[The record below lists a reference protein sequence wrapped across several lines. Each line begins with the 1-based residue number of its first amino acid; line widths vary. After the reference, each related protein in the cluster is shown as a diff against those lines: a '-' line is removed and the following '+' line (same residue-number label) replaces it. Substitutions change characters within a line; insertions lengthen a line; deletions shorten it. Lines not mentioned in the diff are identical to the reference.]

1 MVYYLGT
8 SSMLHLRRRY
18 LGWTWVENGVLFIT
32 CHWNHA
38 KSSLVMEKKEK
49 LYLAKWWFTNVNK
62 LLTSRTLLRADQED
76 KLLAED
82 SINRFVCLSKHGLWL
97 LQIRDGEAKQNFS
110 IFLVQNRFWMKVEC
124 DTNWSSWIINIIIN
138 NSSASF
144 THLLDAHLL
153 CDTMI
158 VDQCSIQLECIQVS
172 IVAASAIHGFLQE
185 EAINNKVIRYTRLII
200 NIYNSS
206 RAHVIQT
213 SGHALKHLAQV
224 TCRQSS
230 AIPITVAFTAKALL
244 DIWMQK
250 WWHTTL
256 SVQMIWANQNIGKV
270 WEAEVG
276 SFTGA
281 A

>member
-1 MVYYLGT
+1 MMIHECKQTVDIPYAFSART
-8 SSMLHLRRRY
+8 KKTNFLRRT
-18 LGWTWVENGVLFIT
+18 LSIASCACPNMVSGSF
-32 CHWNHA
+32 
-38 KSSLVMEKKEK
+38 KSEM
-49 LYLAKWWFTNVNK
+49 ARP
-62 LLTSRTLLRADQED
+62 SRISAFFWY
-76 KLLAED
+76 K
-82 SINRFVCLSKHGLWL
+82 
-97 LQIRDGEAKQNFS
+97 
-110 IFLVQNRFWMKVEC
+110 NRFWMKIEC

-244 DIWMQK
+244 DICMQ
-250 WWHTTL
+250 
-256 SVQMIWANQNIGKV
+256 SMDIRRY
-270 WEAEVG
+270 
-276 SFTGA
+276 
-281 A
+281 